1 MARTVSLARKT
12 LETDITLTLS
22 LDGSG
27 KADIATGIGFLDH
40 MLTALARHAL
50 FDLTLRANGDL
61 HIDFHHT
68 TEDVGIVLGQAVAQ
82 ALGDKR
88 GIARF
93 GQALVPMDEALAE
106 VAIDI
111 SGRPVP
117 GLGRGVRAAEDR
129 RDGHRAVR
137 GVLPR
142 LRVQRADHAAR
153 GRAGPGRTR
162 TTWPRPASRRPRARC
177 AWRWRSTR
185 ASAMRCRPPRGRC
198 EGLDGAPA
206 RRRAPRCWCARGFPP
221 GRAVRPALVRAASR
235 LAAGGLRVRRV
246 AGGRHADRGRHA
258 AGAGCGAAAAAGL
271 SGHDLRR
278 WSLARRGFTLAEV
291 VAARNAEGAFAR
303 LLDRRHDLGERV
315 LRADAR

>member
-50 FDLTLRANGDL
+50 FDLTLRATGDL

-88 GIARF
+88 GITRF

-111 SGRPVP
+111 SGRPFLAWDVAFAQP
-117 GLGRGVRAAEDR
+117 KVGEMDTELFEEFFRAFAFNALLTLHVVR
-129 RDGHRAVR
+129 
-137 GVLPR
+137 
-142 LRVQRADHAAR
+142 
-153 GRAGPGRTR
+153 RAGQNAHHVAEACFKATARALRTAVMVD
-162 TTWPRPASRRPRARC
+162 PRIGDVVP
-177 AWRWRSTR
+177 STK
-185 ASAMRCRPPRGRC
+185 
-198 EGLDGAPA
+198 GA
-206 RRRAPRCWCARGFPP
+206 
-221 GRAVRPALVRAASR
+221 L
-235 LAAGGLRVRRV
+235 
-246 AGGRHADRGRHA
+246 
-258 AGAGCGAAAAAGL
+258 
-271 SGHDLRR
+271 
-278 WSLARRGFTLAEV
+278 
-291 VAARNAEGAFAR
+291 
-303 LLDRRHDLGERV
+303 
-315 LRADAR
+315 